1 MRYSSTLRRIARD
14 SSHDVLPLLLISPS
28 LSTPVRTVS
37 RGARVALQPV
47 MNLTRIG
54 RTLVVVLSLLASTSA
69 LAVDSTVKELSLSH
83 PWMVQFSGCRG
94 VLIAPSWVLTAV
106 HCLPYINGGNVWVYR
121 VDTAKNMNEVLKL
134 TFNPYSGQG
143 GFIAHPQYN
152 ANNAENDVALVH
164 LNSAVPIDSWTQ
176 VVSLPRA
183 PLQLGEVGAVV
194 GPSGTSDGIF
204 NVIRGPVEAAGR
216 CLGGTTDFCSK
227 SDTGALCEGDS
238 GSGFITL
245 TNGRATVRGIA
256 SRKVGFGS
264 CGAAGNYGEFE
275 DVSKHVTWILS
286 TLNSTL
292 DSLDGISRI
301 RASGDTARGTTRV
314 NCTATLGGF
323 ATASSTENGPMNVAG
338 AQVGVSCPAWTA
350 RTVNARCLLDS
361 NVTAHIVAFTLRTTN
376 LSTGVVTST
385 SLPFSNSAA
394 TYTGAIPAGVT
405 QEFDCQVM
413 RDPQLWL
420 MSP

>member
-1 MRYSSTLRRIARD
+1 
-14 SSHDVLPLLLISPS
+14 
-28 LSTPVRTVS
+28 
-37 RGARVALQPV
+37 

-54 RTLVVVLSLLASTSA
+54 RTLVVVLSLLASSSA
-69 LAVDSTVKELSLSH
+69 FALDSSVKELSLSH

-94 VLIAPSWVLTAV
+94 VLIAPSWVLTAA

-183 PLQLGEVGAVV
+183 PLQLGEIGTVV

-204 NVIRGPVEAAGR
+204 NVIRGPVESAGR

-238 GSGFITL
+238 GSGFVTL

-264 CGAAGNYGEFE
+264 CGAVGNYGEFE
-275 DVSKHVTWILS
+275 DVSKHVSWILS
-286 TLNSTL
+286 TIDATL

-301 RASGDTARGTTRV
+301 RSSGDTTRGTTRV
-314 NCTATLGGF
+314 ECSATFGPF
-323 ATASSTENGPMNVAG
+323 ATVTSNENGPMNVPG
-338 AQVGVSCPAWTA
+338 SQVGVSCPSWSN

-361 NVTAHIVAFTLRTTN
+361 NVSARIVGFTLRTTN
-376 LSTGVVTST
+376 VSTGVVTVT
-385 SLPFSNSAA
+385 NLPFNNSAA
-394 TYTGAIPAGVT
+394 TWSGTIPLGVV
-405 QEFDCQVM
+405 QEFDCQVQ
-413 RDPQLWL
+413 RIPQVFQ
-420 MSP
+420 MSL